1 MNIPQQNAQECGRC
15 GMFLYD
21 GSGSPSLHIIMSPSV
36 NTYSV
41 EKRNAATLI
50 RSKNGTQL
58 SFSQNMLSGR
68 SCHYVFSQT
77 CLPATL

>member
-1 MNIPQQNAQECGRC
+1 MSTANA
-15 GMFLYD
+15 
-21 GSGSPSLHIIMSPSV
+21 SALHIIMSPSV

-41 EKRNAATLI
+41 EKRNSLTLI

-68 SCHYVFSQT
+68 SCHYVFHRLTSRRPYDINSDEV
-77 CLPATL
+77 L